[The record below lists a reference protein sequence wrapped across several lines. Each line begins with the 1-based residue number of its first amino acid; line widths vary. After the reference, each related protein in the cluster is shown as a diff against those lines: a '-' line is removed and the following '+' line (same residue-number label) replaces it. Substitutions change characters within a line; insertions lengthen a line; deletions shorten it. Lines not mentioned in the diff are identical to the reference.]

1 MFRSILTTTKREMN
15 DKNCEM
21 NVKGRGK
28 IWSPVPASG
37 GAGSKPKPLILAM
50 AHYLAKCLK
59 LSVPISRNRNHDF
72 LSRGEPKRWAS
83 PSLKRWTVGILFQTL
98 HFPVFISSAC
108 IKKLQ
113 IVDGSGAVDN
123 DERDWR
129 LSHTE

>member
-1 MFRSILTTTKREMN
+1 MRLSTPVMNTQRTARLGRGRTELLHHTSIL
-15 DKNCEM
+15 
-21 NVKGRGK
+21 VL
-28 IWSPVPASG
+28 AG
-37 GAGSKPKPLILAM
+37 GLPFANNM
-50 AHYLAKCLK
+50 
-59 LSVPISRNRNHDF
+59 
-72 LSRGEPKRWAS
+72 
-83 PSLKRWTVGILFQTL
+83 VGILFQTL